1 MRDKV
6 LVIEDEPVI
15 GEMMCILLEI
25 EGYKVISLNDTAS
38 AMRKLQAEEVALV
51 MLDLN
56 LAGENGE
63 DVCRYIK
70 EQPDLQQTPV
80 VLVSASPDLAQIK
93 ERCGADDYLSKPF
106 ELNDFVQKVKDSISG
121 RQTSNLA

>member
-38 AMRKLQAEEVALV
+38 ALRKLKAEEVALV

-56 LAGENGE
+56 LAGEDGR

-70 EQPDLQQTPV
+70 EQPDLQHTPV
-80 VLVSASPDLAQIK
+80 VLVSASPDLPQIK
-93 ERCGADDYLSKPF
+93 EECGADDYLSKPF
-106 ELNDFVQKVKDSISG
+106 ELADFVQKVKDSISRG
-121 RQTSNLA
+121 QASNVA

>member
-25 EGYKVISLNDTAS
+25 EGYKVISLSDTAS
-38 AMRKLQAEEVALV
+38 AMRKLKNEEVALV

-56 LAGENGE
+56 LAGEDGQQ
-63 DVCRYIK
+63 VCRYIK
-70 EQPDLQQTPV
+70 EQPDLKHTPV
-80 VLVSASPDLAQIK
+80 VLVSASPDLPQIK
-93 ERCGADDYLSKPF
+93 DKCGADDYLSKPF
-106 ELNDFVQKVKDSISG
+106 ELPDFVEKVKRFTGSS
-121 RQTSNLA
+121 SNVA